1 MTAYALQI
9 RGGGVA
15 VDSHGNGAG
24 KGALVKREVAP
35 CLGTSLD
42 QTLFLLDDRQQQGE
56 QQDEQDT

>member
-1 MTAYALQI
+1 MATTNY
-9 RGGGVA
+9 G
-15 VDSHGNGAG
+15 
-24 KGALVKREVAP
+24 REVAQ

>member
-9 RGGGVA
+9 RGGVA
-15 VDSHGNGAG
+15 VDSNGNGAG

-42 QTLFLLDDRQQQGE
+42 QTLFLLDDQQQQGE

>member
-9 RGGGVA
+9 RGGVA
-15 VDSHGNGAG
+15 VDSRGNGAG

-56 QQDEQDT
+56 QQNEQDT